1 MVTILP
7 RSGVIFQPMR
17 KTRFLAPVA
26 VGAVAG
32 LAAAIAGDVTV
43 FAALS
48 VVGLSVVV
56 TGAD

>member
-1 MVTILP
+1 MVTTP
-7 RSGVIFQPMR
+7 ARGGVTLQSMR
-17 KTRFLAPVA
+17 KPSLLAPVA

-56 TGAD
+56 TGTD